1 MTTVTLGFPEWSP
14 NLVGTLRYVINGD
27 EVDAMLE
34 LRNPAAAFPILAAP
48 FYVNDFAF
56 IVLNG
61 TYGVYLLDYGTRALV
76 LAACFLW
83 PISRAI
89 ATERLASQW
98 GLVLAVLCATILPV
112 LGRLNF
118 HLLEVPFVN
127 LTGVGG
133 LFEFPFISD
142 PRLYWFDL
150 TVGLFAVALSE
161 ELVFRKLVLRWL
173 EEAGR
178 TPIQILVISALL
190 FSLMHWGSG
199 PGRLLHTFVFGLI
212 YMAAYLRLRRLWP
225 LVLAQWIVNFMAF
238 GPLDL

>member
-1 MTTVTLGFPEWSP
+1 MDKFCMGHASASDWRGARIPMERRL
-14 NLVGTLRYVINGD
+14 
-27 EVDAMLE
+27 
-34 LRNPAAAFPILAAP
+34 AAFLILAVP
-48 FYVNDFAF
+48 FYLNDIAF

-61 TYGVYLLDYGTRALV
+61 TYGVYLVDYGTRALV
-76 LAACFLW
+76 LALCFLW
-83 PISRAI
+83 PTSRAI
-89 ATERLASQW
+89 ATERLFPQW
-98 GLVLAVLCATILPV
+98 GTALAVLCAAVLPV
-112 LGRLNF
+112 LGRLTH

-127 LTGVGG
+127 LTGIGG
-133 LFEFPFISD
+133 LFEFHFLSD
-142 PRLYWFDL
+142 PTLYWLDL

-161 ELVFRKLVLRWL
+161 ELVFRKLAMRWL

-199 PGRLLHTFVFGLI
+199 PGRLLYTFVGGLI

-225 LVLAQWIVNFMAF
+225 LVLAHWIEDFMAF

>member
-1 MTTVTLGFPEWSP
+1 
-14 NLVGTLRYVINGD
+14 
-27 EVDAMLE
+27 MLE
-34 LRNPAAAFPILAAP
+34 LRSPAAAFLILAAP

-61 TYGVYLLDYGTRALV
+61 TYGVYLVDYGTRALV
-76 LAACFLW
+76 LVSCFLW

-89 ATERLASQW
+89 ATERLSSQW
-98 GLVLAVLCATILPV
+98 GTVLAVLCATVLPV
-112 LGRLNF
+112 LGRLTY

-133 LFEFPFISD
+133 LFEFPLLSD
-142 PRLYWFDL
+142 PTLFWLDL

-161 ELVFRKLVLRWL
+161 ELVFRKLAMRWL
-173 EEAGR
+173 EETGR

-199 PGRLLHTFVFGLI
+199 PGRLLYTFVGGLM

-225 LVLAQWIVNFMAF
+225 MVLAHWIEDFMAF